1 MRPPHA
7 ENKLEKNEEAALL
20 SWEIYLKENYLQNQQ
35 YQQKQR
41 TEQKIQDISNR
52 YGRPFGSETYR
63 AHGPP
68 GGGPATGH
76 LGRETS
82 VSWPEQF
89 YQHWTSVLQLTHSPL
104 SGSWEGHVLWA
115 GLTLKSRG
123 GVGWR
128 RGRWARRRPAGG
140 LEGGQ

>member
-35 YQQKQR
+35 CQQKQR

-52 YGRPFGSETYR
+52 CGRPFGSETCQGQ
-63 AHGPP
+63 GPP
-68 GGGPATGH
+68 GGGPAAGH

-82 VSWPEQF
+82 VPWPERF
-89 YQHWTSVLQLTHSPL
+89 SQLTHSPP
-104 SGSWEGHVLWA
+104 SGSWEGHCVW
-115 GLTLKSRG
+115 
-123 GVGWR
+123 VGW
-128 RGRWARRRPAGG
+128 GGLEEGQVGPQEASGG